1 MQYDTSNNMKY
12 VKIANQVLL
21 LVNLYQDD
29 LHVLFNDLRTVSIL
43 TIIYYHLQEAASTFV
58 YVLTKRKN

>member
-43 TIIYYHLQEAASTFV
+43 TIIYYHLQEAASTFG